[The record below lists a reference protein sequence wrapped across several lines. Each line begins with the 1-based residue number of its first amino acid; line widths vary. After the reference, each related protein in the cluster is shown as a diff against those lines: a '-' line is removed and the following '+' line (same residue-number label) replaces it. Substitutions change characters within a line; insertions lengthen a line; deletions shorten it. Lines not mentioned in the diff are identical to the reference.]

1 MIKKII
7 YLALVIFI
15 IVGAVYSYN
24 KVDFGQKTA
33 MLFKVV
39 FSGDEGMRGAPGG
52 RPPQGG
58 APPSMGG
65 TGESQSRPDFR
76 PDIHNSDGSQQPQ
89 PGFRP
94 DMPRGRGPGS
104 GPPGEMRGGQPP
116 GRKLIA
122 LQNVIPYAFILAF
135 FVLITRFVELIIRK
149 EFSSKFSDWI
159 IFPMA

>member
-1 MIKKII
+1 MIKKILC
-7 YLALVIFI
+7 LALVIFI

-52 RPPQGG
+52 GPPQGG
-58 APPSMGG
+58 PPPAMGG
-65 TGESQSRPDFR
+65 PWQSPSR
-76 PDIHNSDGSQQPQ
+76 

-94 DMPRGRGPGS
+94 NMAQGPGPGY
-104 GPPGEMRGGQPP
+104 GPPREMRGGQQPP
-116 GRKLIA
+116 SKKLIS
-122 LQNVIPYAFILAF
+122 LQNIIPYAFILVF